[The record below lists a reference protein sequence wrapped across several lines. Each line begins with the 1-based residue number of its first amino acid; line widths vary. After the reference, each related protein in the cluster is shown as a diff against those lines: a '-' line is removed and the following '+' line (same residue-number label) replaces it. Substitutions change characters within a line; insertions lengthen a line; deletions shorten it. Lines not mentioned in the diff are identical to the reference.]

1 MVSDGTVNSSEVITQ
16 EAVRA
21 QFEEIA
27 QENLVF
33 RQAFR
38 QLDATGISSGS
49 YEVPVKGDTEEEA
62 GVVAEGNAIPSDV
75 DAQDS
80 KTTVSFD
87 KYATGVEITYE
98 SVQDSLFDEIGLRVE
113 EKARALAE
121 GLDAAAYG
129 VLNGNLNA
137 ASPVGPGTPTG
148 DLSYDNV
155 VDAMVVLEKDGYD
168 ADMLI
173 VSPDSKGDLL
183 KSNEFT
189 RASEFGDEV
198 IRDGAFGMVAGVPVM
213 VSNTGDLGNG
223 EGFLVDS
230 DYYGVEVVREE
241 MNSDEDV
248 DTESQKRLITVW
260 TRMGW
265 AATRAGAA
273 VKIVA

>member
-33 RQAFR
+33 REAFR
-38 QLDATGISSGS
+38 QVDATGINSGS
-49 YEVPVKGDTEEEA
+49 YEIPVKGDTNEEA
-62 GVVAEGNAIPSDV
+62 GVVSEGSAIPSDV

-80 KTTVSFD
+80 KTTISFD

-98 SVQDSLFDEIGLRVE
+98 SVQDSLFDEIALRVE

-129 VLNGNLNA
+129 VLNSNLNA
-137 ASPVGPGTPTG
+137 ASPVGSATG
-148 DLSYDNV
+148 DMAYDDV
-155 VDAMVVLEKDGYD
+155 VDAMTTLESDGYE
-168 ADMLI
+168 ADLLI

-183 KSNEFT
+183 KSDDFT
-189 RASEFGDEV
+189 RASDMGDEV
-198 IRDGAFGMVAGVPVM
+198 IRDGAFGMVAGVEVM
-213 VSNTGDLGNG
+213 VSNVGDLGAG
-223 EGFLVDS
+223 EAFLVDS
-230 DYYGVEVVREE
+230 DFYGIEAVREG
-241 MNSDEDV
+241 MNSEEDV
-248 DTESQKRLITVW
+248 DTETQKRLITVW

>member
-16 EAVRA
+16 KAVRA

-33 RQAFR
+33 REAFR
-38 QLDATGISSGS
+38 QVDATGINSGS
-49 YEVPVKGDTEEEA
+49 YEIPVKGDTNEEA
-62 GVVAEGNAIPSDV
+62 GVVSEGTAIPSDV

-80 KTTVSFD
+80 TTTISFD

-98 SVQDSLFDEIGLRVE
+98 SVQDSLFDEIALRVE
-113 EKARALAE
+113 EKARALAV

-129 VLNGNLNA
+129 VLNSNLNV
-137 ASPVGPGTPTG
+137 ASPVGPGTPNG
-148 DLSYDNV
+148 DLNYDNV
-155 VDAMVVLEKDGYD
+155 VNAMVTLESDGYE
-168 ADMLI
+168 ADLLI

-183 KSNEFT
+183 KSNDFT
-189 RASEFGDEV
+189 RASEMGDAV
-198 IRDGAFGMVAGVPVM
+198 IRDGAFGMVAGVEVM
-213 VSNTGDLGNG
+213 VSNVGDLGNG
-223 EGFLVDS
+223 EAFLVDS
-230 DYYGVEVVREE
+230 DFYGVEAVREGMSSE
-241 MNSDEDV
+241 EDV
-248 DTESQKRLITVW
+248 NTETQKRLITVW

>member
-33 RQAFR
+33 REAFR
-38 QLDATGISSGS
+38 QVDATGINSGS
-49 YEVPVKGDTEEEA
+49 YEIPVKGDTNEEA
-62 GVVAEGNAIPSDV
+62 GVVSEGDAIPSDV

-80 KTTVSFD
+80 KTTISFD

-98 SVQDSLFDEIGLRVE
+98 SVQDSLFDEIALRVE

-129 VLNGNLNA
+129 VLNSNLNA
-137 ASPVGPGTPTG
+137 ASPVGSATG
-148 DLSYDNV
+148 DMAYDDV
-155 VDAMVVLEKDGYD
+155 VDAMTTLESDGYE
-168 ADMLI
+168 ADLLI

-183 KSNEFT
+183 KSDDFT
-189 RASEFGDEV
+189 RASDMGDEV
-198 IRDGAFGMVAGVPVM
+198 IRDGAFGMVAGVEVM
-213 VSNTGDLGNG
+213 VSNVGDLGAG
-223 EGFLVDS
+223 EAFLVDS
-230 DYYGVEVVREE
+230 DFYGIEAVREG
-241 MNSDEDV
+241 MNSEEDV
-248 DTESQKRLITVW
+248 DTETQKRLITVW